1 MTEVFGPWWGGVG
14 EGKHNSNTP
23 DPKGSV
29 DDGKRA
35 LAQLEVDL
43 SPLRAT
49 KGGVWGGKTRNAPG
63 GRQGS
68 VDFAFILGAFFA
80 LVAHFFDFFT
90 HLKLSCI
97 FVRFFEVSGV
107 IFRGFGR
114 VWGVILGGFFDD
126 FW

>member
-1 MTEVFGPWWGGVG
+1 MGGD
-14 EGKHNSNTP
+14 KAPRDFTP
-23 DPKGSV
+23 AG
-29 DDGKRA
+29 DGGF
-35 LAQLEVDL
+35 L
-43 SPLRAT
+43 
-49 KGGVWGGKTRNAPG
+49 G
-63 GRQGS
+63 
-68 VDFAFILGAFFA
+68 FLGAFFA

-114 VWGVILGGFFDD
+114 VWGVILGCFFND

>member
-1 MTEVFGPWWGGVG
+1 MLPVCWLAFAGFCLALPCFTLVCLALPCLALLHLAWPYFT
-14 EGKHNSNTP
+14 HAL
-23 DPKGSV
+23 SV
-29 DDGKRA
+29 
-35 LAQLEVDL
+35 
-43 SPLRAT
+43 PLLLR
-49 KGGVWGGKTRNAPG
+49 
-63 GRQGS
+63 
-68 VDFAFILGAFFA
+68 FLGFLDAFFA

-97 FVRFFEVSGV
+97 FVRFFEVFGV